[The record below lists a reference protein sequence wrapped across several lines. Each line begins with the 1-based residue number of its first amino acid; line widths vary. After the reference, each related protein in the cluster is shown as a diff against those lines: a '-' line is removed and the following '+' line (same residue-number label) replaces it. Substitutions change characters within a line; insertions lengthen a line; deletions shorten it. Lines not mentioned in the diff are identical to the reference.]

1 MRRTKLAALS
11 ILLALGAGLHADAAT
26 VVTIGVVADG
36 PVARA
41 MMQPEFLLAEARNV
55 LGADIEMRFPEDKR
69 LHGSWTREGI
79 RAALDR
85 QLSDPEIDVV
95 LTLGLL
101 SSYEAAHRE
110 PLSKPVIA
118 PFVTDPVLQGYPLK
132 DGRSGRHN
140 FVYVASFQSVA
151 EELRLF
157 QRVVRFHHVAIL
169 IDRLPLETMPELD
182 VKAQRLAGDLGVR
195 ATLVPVTTSVDEAM
209 AALPGDVDA
218 VYVAPLLRLSEAD
231 IRNLA
236 ARLIERKLPSFSL
249 LGRHELLNGLLL
261 SVSGDREQDQRLAR
275 RIALDLQRIV
285 AGEDAADL
293 EVGFPAQQRLAINM
307 RTARAIGFSPRW
319 QDLTDA
325 EQYFAEESATLPTL
339 SLLAAMQA
347 ALEANPTLRAS
358 ELATD
363 IAAED
368 VRESRSALLPQ
379 LDASASATQIDEDRA
394 NPLFQAEKTQS
405 ASLDFRQVI
414 YSDRAWAGLKIS
426 QQLKIASDEQ
436 YRESLLDT
444 LDTTAT
450 AYLDLLRARSVEGV
464 RRANVE
470 NTRTNLETSRV
481 REAVGLTQRS
491 EYLRWVTQINFDR
504 QNLLVAEANRRQ
516 AETELARILHR
527 PANQPFM
534 PVETGLDEPMAL
546 VSNARTQS
554 FIDTPASWAVFQEFS
569 VADALKNAPE
579 IKGVDA
585 TIVGQERAVGGAQR
599 AFFLPE
605 LALQAGGSNAF
616 ERSGAGS
623 QSGPGFPDEETW
635 NVTLQATLPIFTG
648 GARRA
653 EYARTRYELRQLE
666 AQRLAVADAV
676 EARTRAA
683 LHRTAGSYPSIELSQ
698 QAAAAARENLN
709 MVRDAYSKGAL
720 SVTDLVDAQDASLD
734 AELAAAEAK
743 YTFLIDFIAVLRA
756 TGSFDMLL
764 DPASSQAWYERVDAW
779 FREHN
784 ATPVAR

>member
-1 MRRTKLAALS
+1 MRRTILAALPMVM
-11 ILLALGAGLHADAAT
+11 LLAPGLGADAAT
-26 VVTIGVVADG
+26 QVTIGIVADG
-36 PVARA
+36 PTARA
-41 MMQPEFLLAEARNV
+41 MMTPAFIRDEALNV
-55 LGADIEMRFPEDKR
+55 LGTSLDMRIPEDKR
-69 LHGSWTREGI
+69 LHGNWTREGI

-85 QLSDPEIDVV
+85 HLSDPEVDVV
-95 LTLGLL
+95 ITLGLL
-101 SSYEAAHRE
+101 ASYEAAHRE

-132 DGRSGRHN
+132 EGRSGRHN

-151 EELRLF
+151 EEMRLF
-157 QRVVRFHHVAIL
+157 QRVVRFRHLAIL

-182 VKAQRLAGDLGVR
+182 VKAQALARELGVR
-195 ATLVPVTTSVDEAM
+195 ATLIPVTTSVDEAL
-209 AALPGDVDA
+209 AALPADIDA
-218 VYVAPLLRLSEAD
+218 VYVAPLLRLSEDD
-231 IRNLA
+231 IRDLA
-236 ARLIERKLPSFSL
+236 AKLIERRLPSFSL
-249 LGRHELLNGLLL
+249 LGRHELMHGLLL

-285 AGEDAADL
+285 AGEDAADI

-325 EQYFAEESATLPTL
+325 EQYFAEETAALPTL
-339 SLLAAMQA
+339 SLLEAMQA
-347 ALEANPTLRAS
+347 ALESNPSLRAS
-358 ELATD
+358 ELATN

-368 VRESRSALLPQ
+368 VRGSRSALLPQ
-379 LDASASATQIDEDRA
+379 LDASVSATQIDEDRA
-394 NPLFQAEKTQS
+394 SPLFQAEKTQA
-405 ASLDFRQVI
+405 ASLDLLQVI

-444 LDTTAT
+444 LDAAAS

-491 EYLRWVTQINFDR
+491 EYLRWVAQINFDR

-527 PANQPFM
+527 PSSQPFTTI
-534 PVETGLDEPMAL
+534 ETGLDEPMAL

-569 VADALKNAPE
+569 VADALARAPE
-579 IKGVDA
+579 LKSVEASIA
-585 TIVGQERAVGGAQR
+585 AQERAVSSAQR
-599 AFFLPE
+599 AFYLPE
-605 LALQAGGSNAF
+605 FALQAGGSNAF
-616 ERSGAGS
+616 ARSGAGS
-623 QSGPGFPDEETW
+623 QTGPGFPDEETW
-635 NVTLQATLPIFTG
+635 NVTLQATLPLFTG

-653 EYARTRYELRQLE
+653 EYSRTRFELRQLE
-666 AQRLAVADAV
+666 SQRLSIADAV

-683 LHRTAGSYPSIELSQ
+683 LHRTAGSYPSIDLSQ

-709 MVRDAYSKGAL
+709 MVRDAYSKGAV

-734 AELAAAEAK
+734 AELGAAEAK
-743 YTFLIDFIAVLRA
+743 YTFLIDFVAVLRA

-764 DPASSQAWYERVDAW
+764 DPASSQAWYERVDRW
-779 FREHN
+779 YREHN
-784 ATPVAR
+784 ATPAPR

>member
-1 MRRTKLAALS
+1 MRRTMLAALYALM
-11 ILLALGAGLHADAAT
+11 LLVLCLTADAAT
-26 VVTIGVVADG
+26 HVTIGIVADG
-36 PVARA
+36 PAARA
-41 MMQPEFLLAEARNV
+41 IMKPDFLREEARSV
-55 LGADIEMRFPEDKR
+55 LGTELDLRFPEDKR
-69 LHGSWTREGI
+69 LHGNWTREGI

-85 QLSDPEIDVV
+85 QLSDPEVDVV

-132 DGRSGRHN
+132 EGRSGRHN

-157 QRVVRFHHVAIL
+157 QRVVRFRHVAIL

-182 VKAQRLAGDLGVR
+182 VKAQMLARELGVR
-195 ATLVPVTTSVDEAM
+195 ATLVPVTTSVDDAL
-209 AALPGDVDA
+209 AALPADIDA
-218 VYVAPLLRLSEAD
+218 VYVAPLLRLSEDD
-231 IRNLA
+231 IRDLA

-249 LGRHELLNGLLL
+249 LGRHELMHGLLL
-261 SVSGDREQDQRLAR
+261 SASGDREEDQRLAR

-285 AGEDAADL
+285 AGEDAADI
-293 EVGFPAQQRLAINM
+293 EVGFPAHQRLAINM

-325 EQYFAEESATLPTL
+325 EQYFAEETAALPTL
-339 SLLAAMQA
+339 SLLGAMQA
-347 ALEANPTLRAS
+347 ALESNPSLRAS

-368 VRESRSALLPQ
+368 VRNSRSALLPQ
-379 LDASASATQIDEDRA
+379 LDASVSATQIDEDRA
-394 NPLFQAEKTQS
+394 SPLFQAEKTQA
-405 ASLDFRQVI
+405 ASLDLLQVI
-414 YSDRAWAGLKIS
+414 YSDRAWAGLRIS

-444 LDTTAT
+444 LDTAAT

-491 EYLRWVTQINFDR
+491 EYLRWVAQINFDR

-527 PANQPFM
+527 PASQPFTT
-534 PVETGLDEPMAL
+534 VETGLDEPMAL

-569 VADALKNAPE
+569 VADALARAPE
-579 IKGVDA
+579 LKSVEASIA
-585 TIVGQERAVGGAQR
+585 AQERAVSSAQR
-599 AFFLPE
+599 AFYLPE

-623 QSGPGFPDEETW
+623 QTGPGFPDEETW
-635 NVTLQATLPIFTG
+635 NVTLQATLPLFTG

-653 EYARTRYELRQLE
+653 EYSRTRFELRQLE
-666 AQRLAVADAV
+666 AQRLATADAV

-683 LHRTAGSYPSIELSQ
+683 LHRTAGSYPSIDLSQ

-709 MVRDAYSKGAL
+709 MVRDAYSKGAV

-734 AELAAAEAK
+734 AELGAAEAK
-743 YTFLIDFIAVLRA
+743 YTFLIDFVAVLRA

-764 DPASSQAWYERVDAW
+764 DPASSQVWYERVDAW
-779 FREHN
+779 YREHN
-784 ATPVAR
+784 ATPAKR